1 MDMDADLN
9 KIIGIVETAGEIDG
23 LAPDQDIYK
32 AGLSSL
38 KAMDVMLDLETEFN
52 VSVPDDQ
59 FVQART
65 PSALLDLVR
74 RLQAA

>member
-1 MDMDADLN
+1 MDADLN